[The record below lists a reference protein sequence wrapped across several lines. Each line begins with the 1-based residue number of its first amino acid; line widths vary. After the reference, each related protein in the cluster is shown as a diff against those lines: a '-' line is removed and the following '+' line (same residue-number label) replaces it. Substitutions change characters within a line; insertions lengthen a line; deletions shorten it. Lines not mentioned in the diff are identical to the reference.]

1 MRINCKYNPYESC
14 NCFQCRHSNNMKE
27 HKRMA
32 HRKFRKL
39 SKQMLKNLDDDNF
52 IISTGYAS

>member
-1 MRINCKYNPYESC
+1 
-14 NCFQCRHSNNMKE
+14 MKE